1 MEEGLTKQ
9 TDALQKLQDKLDRKN
24 KELDILGKIFIDIH
38 RTLDLDIIL
47 HTILNKLEEYF
58 SFHHSMILLT
68 GKGNFLKVVASH
80 GYPEKGIGAKTEIGK
95 GVIGTAAKR
104 KQIIR
109 LGNINYQLK
118 YILAG
123 EDVGSTENEIT
134 IRLPGLPNPNSQV
147 AIPLVNQ
154 EELIGV
160 LSVESEKT
168 NIFKEDDEQ
177 IISLIANQA
186 AMVIQQVRMYE
197 AELQRFMEIREMNKK
212 LTDLAQAQQ
221 STLDL
226 FIKYVP
232 EPVVK
237 KTLREKSGSIFEGE
251 QQEVAVMFCDIRDFT
266 PMSEN
271 MTPNEVVTVLNIFYA
286 QMNEVIKKQD
296 GVINQFIGDE
306 IFVIFGAPVPV
317 DNCEEKAVLCA
328 IGMIRQLDIINEE
341 LQEKLG
347 ISIKVGIGIN
357 YGPVV
362 TGNMGCENKISYSV
376 TGDTVNTAKRIE
388 TLTKEKPNTILV
400 SESIYEKTK
409 HMVKAQSW
417 EPVNVK
423 GKNEKLSVYEVL
435 GRTNT

>member
-1 MEEGLTKQ
+1 MEEGLTRQ
-9 TDALQKLQDKLDRKN
+9 TEALQKLQDKLDRKN

-47 HTILNKLEEYF
+47 HTILDKLEEYF
-58 SFHHSMILLT
+58 SFRHSMILLT

-123 EDVGSTENEIT
+123 EDISSTENEIT
-134 IRLPGLPNPNSQV
+134 IRLPGLRNPNSQV

-160 LSVESEKT
+160 LSVESDAT

-271 MTPNEVVTVLNIFYA
+271 LTPNEVVTVLNIFYA
-286 QMNEVIKKQD
+286 QMNEVIKQQE

-400 SESIYEKTK
+400 SESIYERTK
-409 HMVKAQSW
+409 HIVKAQAW
-417 EPVNVK
+417 EPINVK
-423 GKNEKLSVYEVL
+423 GKNEKLTVYEVL
-435 GRTNT
+435 GRAEA